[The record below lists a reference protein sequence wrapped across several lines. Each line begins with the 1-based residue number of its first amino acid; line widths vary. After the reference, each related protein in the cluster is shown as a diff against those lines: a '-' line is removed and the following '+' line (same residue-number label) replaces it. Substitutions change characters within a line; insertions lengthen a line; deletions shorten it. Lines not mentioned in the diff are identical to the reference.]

1 MRPARLAAAVS
12 LVLSIATASW
22 AQDVPAGAITARSD
36 VHLDLQ
42 SLPGTSLESLQAIGT
57 AVRTKMPLIRTCY
70 SNAVRATP
78 ALAGDLRIL
87 LQTSPRGTVASAT
100 VADDHLG
107 STGVARCIVRVLKG
121 LPRGLPASA
130 RGHIVLRFTNTMARG
145 IATQRDDA
153 AGGGGGNA
161 GQ

>member
-1 MRPARLAAAVS
+1 MRAARVVAAVS
-12 LVLSIATASW
+12 LVVSLAAVAF

-42 SLPGTSLESLQAIGT
+42 SLPGTSLESLQALGA

-70 SNAVRATP
+70 DNAVRATP

-87 LQTSPRGTVASAT
+87 VQTSPRGTVADAT
-100 VADDHLG
+100 VAEDHLG
-107 STGVARCIVRVLKG
+107 NAGVARCVVRVLKG
-121 LPRGLPASA
+121 LPRGLPTSA

-145 IATQRDDA
+145 IKQAPSAPAPAPR
-153 AGGGGGNA
+153 
-161 GQ
+161 